1 MISATMSLWIIAA
14 AATVLTMI
22 IATTALIVFKH
33 DKQEQNN

>member
-1 MISATMSLWIIAA
+1 MSGTMSLLIIAI

-33 DKQEQNN
+33 DKQEQH